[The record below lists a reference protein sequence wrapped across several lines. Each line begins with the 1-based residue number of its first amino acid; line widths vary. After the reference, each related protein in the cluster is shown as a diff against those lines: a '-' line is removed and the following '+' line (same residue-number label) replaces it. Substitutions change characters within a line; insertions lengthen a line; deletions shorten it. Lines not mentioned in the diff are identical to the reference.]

1 MSHNSDSSG
10 RRRPALD
17 GAGRTVAFGAV
28 LIVAWGVLAFG
39 SPYPWAYIPLAIGSA
54 ILGVFSWLMTRQ
66 TPLLTDQR
74 RVIIGLA
81 VVALT
86 VTLQLIEFP
95 ATLVDTISPA
105 NAIVLRQTDLL
116 FASLSAGV
124 DSGAVA
130 ALPARPFSIDP
141 AATTRGLLLLVAF
154 GILLAGLIRHTNRYG
169 PHRFAEWYVW
179 FGLCV
184 AVIAIVQKAVLG
196 DGAWDGMKIYGVWA
210 PQEKLTT
217 PFGPFVNKNHFAGW
231 MLMALPTALG
241 YLLAQAEVGLR
252 YVRPGWRYRLLWL
265 SSQQGGRFQIAAFS
279 IIVMA
284 VSLMMTR
291 SRSGVACFG
300 MAMAIAVVAALRHYR
315 STRARLAVLASLGLL
330 ILVPVLWAN
339 SNVAT
344 RFSRQDE
351 SLRLR
356 LGIWGDT
363 RRIIHDFPVAGIGLD
378 SLADAMQVYQTVHRD
393 QFVRQAHNDYLQV
406 AAEGGWLVGLPAAA
420 TLFLVVIAIRR
431 RYAAGD
437 DDPATSW
444 IRFGAVTG
452 LAAIALQSLVEF
464 SLQMPGNAVTFVVL
478 VAIALHRP
486 VHATPQRPVLYKS

>member
-1 MSHNSDSSG
+1 
-10 RRRPALD
+10 
-17 GAGRTVAFGAV
+17 
-28 LIVAWGVLAFG
+28 
-39 SPYPWAYIPLAIGSA
+39 
-54 ILGVFSWLMTRQ
+54 
-66 TPLLTDQR
+66 
-74 RVIIGLA
+74 
-81 VVALT
+81 
-86 VTLQLIEFP
+86 
-95 ATLVDTISPA
+95 
-105 NAIVLRQTDLL
+105 
-116 FASLSAGV
+116 
-124 DSGAVA
+124 
-130 ALPARPFSIDP
+130 
-141 AATTRGLLLLVAF
+141 
-154 GILLAGLIRHTNRYG
+154 
-169 PHRFAEWYVW
+169 
-179 FGLCV
+179 
-184 AVIAIVQKAVLG
+184 
-196 DGAWDGMKIYGVWA
+196 
-210 PQEKLTT
+210 
-217 PFGPFVNKNHFAGW
+217 
-231 MLMALPTALG
+231 
-241 YLLAQAEVGLR
+241 LLAQAEVGLR

-437 DDPATSW
+437 DDPVTSW